1 MKILGRLF
9 KYEEKLGFN
18 KLTIDDFI
26 NIRRRDSDKKACVN
40 IGDLISVKI
49 DSEEI
54 IGIVLHIDDKTMK
67 IQNSIGEI
75 KWMSLYVIY
84 EVLQYNNKKGD
95 TNASKEENY
104 TDKERKT

>member
-1 MKILGRLF
+1 M
-9 KYEEKLGFN
+9 GFN

-26 NIRRRDSDKKACVN
+26 NIRRKDTDKKACVN

-54 IGIVLHIDDKTMK
+54 IGIVLSVDDKTMK
-67 IQNSIGEI
+67 IQNANGEI

-84 EVLQYNNKKGD
+84 NVLQYNNKKGD
-95 TNASKEENY
+95 NIGKEK
-104 TDKERKT
+104 DKQSSGSNKKKE